1 MSCTDNSII
10 YVRFPQYIYK
20 NPFVKMY
27 EWSFSSPPINHTA
40 LLSDCVSTLVIDFN
54 YRYDVAI
61 TH

>member
-1 MSCTDNSII
+1 
-10 YVRFPQYIYK
+10 
-20 NPFVKMY
+20 MY